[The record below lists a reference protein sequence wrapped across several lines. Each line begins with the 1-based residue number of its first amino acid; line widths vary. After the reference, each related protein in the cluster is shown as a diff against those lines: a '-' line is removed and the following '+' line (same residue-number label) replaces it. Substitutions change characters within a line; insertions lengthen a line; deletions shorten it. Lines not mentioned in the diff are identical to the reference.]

1 MFPSST
7 PVEMALR
14 RPRRATILRGSIAIV
29 FSASLIAGI
38 GCGDTKVSVSPAPAP
53 APAPASDSAAKPA
66 DARSDALAEILQ
78 RAKVGDVD
86 TAVQLFVSGAA
97 DNWIESTG
105 LEDLRMSEA
114 AFSVLDRAEK
124 SRFQQL
130 FIDRVGEI
138 KGFAGTVI
146 DRANAAKQKGELET
160 AKKYLEAVNRLGRQL
175 RDAHIVTVYQQ
186 TGKVLAE
193 AKLSD

>member
-7 PVEMALR
+7 PVEIALR

-38 GCGDTKVSVSPAPAP
+38 GCGDTKVSVSP

>member
-38 GCGDTKVSVSPAPAP
+38 GCGDTKVSVSP